1 MRAYMIALPIQPG
14 GVLVT
19 KKEKVE
25 YCAQVE
31 LFSELS
37 KKDLGRIVE
46 NSKEVT
52 HLPGQTVVTDGQA
65 AAGFHMILDGTARVI
80 RGGRTVANLG
90 PGDYFGE
97 MALIDGGRRT
107 ATVEATS
114 KLTTLYLAQWGFKP
128 IVRDN
133 AQMAW
138 KLLVHMSK
146 RLREE
151 QKAADAYK
159 S

>member
-1 MRAYMIALPIQPG
+1 MA
-14 GVLVT
+14 T
-19 KKEKVE
+19 KNEKLQL
-25 YCAQVE
+25 CSGVE
-31 LFSELS
+31 LFSDLS
-37 KKDLGRIVE
+37 KKELGRIVE

-52 HLPGQTVVTDGQA
+52 HSPGQTVVTDGQS
-65 AAGFHMILDGTARVI
+65 AAGFHLILSGTARVI
-80 RGGRTVANLG
+80 RGGKTVANLG

-114 KLTTLYLAQWGFKP
+114 DLTTLYLSQWGFKP

-133 AQMAW
+133 AGMAW
-138 KLLVHMSK
+138 KLLVHLSQ